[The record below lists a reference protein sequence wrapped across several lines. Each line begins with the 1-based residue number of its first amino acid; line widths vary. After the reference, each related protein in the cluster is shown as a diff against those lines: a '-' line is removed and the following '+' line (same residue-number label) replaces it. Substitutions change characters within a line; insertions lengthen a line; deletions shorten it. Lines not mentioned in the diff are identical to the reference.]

1 MERFEEGGSLGEEE
15 ARLKRKSLSG
25 DLAGLFGEMRGVLTI
40 GRLVD
45 TLAGRGFGILLALIS
60 LPSAVPVPA
69 VGYSIPFGLVIA
81 LLGLQLIWGR
91 TLPWLP
97 QKLCKREVPR
107 LVVELFTGKGIRFLR
122 KIERLLRPRIG
133 TLSRAPLSRR
143 VVGLVVLLMGSLMMI
158 PIPGTNTIPGFSV
171 LLLGLGLAGNDGLF
185 ILGGLSLGITITGL
199 YLAALIVGGEFL
211 LRLFI

>member
-158 PIPGTNTIPGFSV
+158 PITGTKGIPGFSV

>member
-1 MERFEEGGSLGEEE
+1 M
-15 ARLKRKSLSG
+15 KRKSLSG